1 MEPIDQEI
9 PTGLTERR
17 YIMQIDGAYY
27 FKHIKCEDWFK
38 KEKALQQQKA
48 FAT

>member
-27 FKHIKCEDWFK
+27 FKHIKCEDRFK

-48 FAT
+48 FSS